1 MLPSLVLCRR
11 DAQPGA
17 ADWGYVMPYLAIKN
31 ATMPSHLSS
40 VGLGVGSYG
49 LVWLCTPPPGGDGVQ
64 WPCVGVG
71 QNGHRLLGMIVRPV
85 RGVG

>member
-17 ADWGYVMPYLAIKN
+17 ADWGYMMPYLAIKN
-31 ATMPSHLSS
+31 ATTPSHSSS

-49 LVWLCTPPPGGDGVQ
+49 LV
-64 WPCVGVG
+64 G
-71 QNGHRLLGMIVRPV
+71 QTAVPIASRHAVPSDQ
-85 RGVG
+85 RGLESVES